1 MKLTTPRRISR
12 ISSYLSV
19 PLNQR
24 INRRGAMQRTIK
36 EEFSD
41 IVGISKRKRFTQK
54 QAAEQLGDNGRTLRF
69 FIQEGKIAP
78 VKFDGGK
85 REVFTREELVRFAK
99 ERELNLG
106 PSEAY
111 LLAKQLMG
119 SKTEIAFGQFLAE
132 AEKQGVIKREKK
144 NGFGKIYF
152 ADLAKFSTRLKN
164 VLSWHTTKSLAAEI
178 GMNEKPFLANLTLE
192 KGLLNQCLYFS
203 GPNGG
208 REIRIPPNVAQLI
221 VKRQMG
227 LNTTQAKEYLKSKG
241 VTIPQI
247 TYFKW
252 IKQGVIKA
260 NPERGL
266 DNRIRI
272 PQESLDY
279 FVANKDKIVQQRKE
293 NALTKIKVAWAKRT
307 GKKTPYVRKTNKAPI
322 VYSYETEKKAFIE
335 RQSVKGLTPKMYDL
349 LVSTYGEVFANSKR
363 EEMPSAEAIATALW
377 SKVGKRVPNYSIV
390 FNFANWVNLY
400 KWAEIIPKKA
410 QIEKKIKK

>member
-12 ISSYLSV
+12 INSYLSV
-19 PLNQR
+19 PLNHR
-24 INRRGAMQRTIK
+24 INRRAAMQRTIRD
-36 EEFSD
+36 EFKD
-41 IVGISKRKRFTQK
+41 VIGISKQKQFTQK
-54 QAAEQLGDNGRTLRF
+54 QAAQELGDSGRTLRF
-69 FIQEGKIAP
+69 FINEGKITPAG
-78 VKFDGGK
+78 VEGKK
-85 REVFTREELVRFAK
+85 REVFTREELVRFSK

-119 SKTEIAFGQFLAE
+119 STVNIAFGQFLAE

-144 NGFGKIYF
+144 KGFGKIYF

-164 VLSWHTTKSLAAEI
+164 ILSWHTTKTLAAEI

-192 KGLLNQCLYFS
+192 RGLLKQCLYFS

-208 REIRIPPNVAQLI
+208 KEIRIPPKIAQI
-221 VKRQMG
+221 IIQRQMG
-227 LNTTQAKEYLKSKG
+227 LNTIQAREYLKSKG
-241 VTIPQI
+241 VTIPMI

-279 FVANKDKIVQQRKE
+279 FIQNREEIIRQRKE
-293 NALTKIKVAWAKRT
+293 SKKTKMKDNWAKRT
-307 GKKTPYVRKTNKAPI
+307 GKKARFVRKANKPPA
-322 VYSYETEKKAFIE
+322 VYDYETEKNAFIQ
-335 RQSVKGLTPKMYDL
+335 RQQEKGMTPKMYDL
-349 LVSTYGEVFANSKR
+349 LVSTYGEVFANYQRK
-363 EEMPSAEAIATALW
+363 EVPSAEAISNALW
-377 SKVGKRVPNYSIV
+377 SKVGKRVPSYSIV
-390 FNFANWVNLY
+390 FNFANWLNLH
-400 KWAEIIPKKA
+400 KWAEIIPSEVQSLEKGKK
-410 QIEKKIKK
+410 